1 MATDKKSAIEKAA
14 KSLDF
19 EKLSE
24 NEAGQLAGGF
34 SDAVNED
41 TFDVGESDINIFKCK
56 CATAPTKPPETT

>member
-1 MATDKKSAIEKAA
+1 MSTEKKSAIEKAA

-34 SDAVNED
+34 SDALD
-41 TFDVGESDINIFKCK
+41 AESLSAGDINISKCH
-56 CATAPTKPPETT
+56 CTTNPTKPTE

>member
-1 MATDKKSAIEKAA
+1 MSKDKKSPVEKAA

-34 SDAVNED
+34 SDAINDEIAD
-41 TFDVGESDINIFKCK
+41 DGGFEINISKCHCSSTPVK
-56 CATAPTKPPETT
+56 E